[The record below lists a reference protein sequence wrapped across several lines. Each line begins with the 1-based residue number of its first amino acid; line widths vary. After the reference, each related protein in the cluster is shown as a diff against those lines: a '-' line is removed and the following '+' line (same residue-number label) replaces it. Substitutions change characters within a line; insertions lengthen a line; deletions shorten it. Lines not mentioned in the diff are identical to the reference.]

1 MVLTS
6 FLKGKHWG
14 EFGEKE
20 RRCHLCEVGD
30 SYGVC
35 KKCLYCQRLEN
46 DWVRINELLNFT
58 NGTDIEHH
66 ALVIIKASLFKS
78 LCTL

>member
-1 MVLTS
+1 MFIDRWDLAMVLTS

-20 RRCHLCEVGD
+20 RRWHLCEVGD

-46 DWVRINELLNFT
+46 DWVRINELLNSPMVQ
-58 NGTDIEHH
+58 I
-66 ALVIIKASLFKS
+66 
-78 LCTL
+78 